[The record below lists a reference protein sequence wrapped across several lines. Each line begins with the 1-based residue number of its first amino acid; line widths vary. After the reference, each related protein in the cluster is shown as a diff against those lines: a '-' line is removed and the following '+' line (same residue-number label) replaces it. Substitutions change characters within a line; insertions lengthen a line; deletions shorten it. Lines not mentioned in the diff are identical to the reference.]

1 MKHLHSFFAV
11 LLAAAVCAA
20 VVLFSGCGASVQVQQ
35 LTIPGERGSIH
46 ATLTTPANAE
56 NMPAVVICHGFT
68 GNRQLD
74 GHAKP
79 LAKTL
84 AQHGIA
90 SIAIDFAGS
99 GESEEPFTAYTPAN
113 MRDDITSAITYLTDT
128 VGADPERIGL
138 LGHSMGGRAVSV
150 YLKDSIKAAA
160 LWAPADNTGL
170 DGLEFLDH
178 SAEGRQA
185 IYDGAIQNGVLDLP
199 KWGVTIS
206 ADFVQ
211 QVADQDPTASLRT
224 YNGPLLLAY
233 TAGDA
238 ELLSQTTIDLT
249 RQAAAEHS
257 GPLVDLTGQYEDA
270 THNFTAASGKKSTIS
285 PSAAAS
291 NPPPQNFLKNIY
303 NPSLFAAAPPG
314 RGIFYDNFKVHGTEK
329 PCHISLNKISF
340 LGPSGTSRM
349 PSPTYI
355 FMIHHKFILLH
366 SPRTGGVR

>member
-1 MKHLHSFFAV
+1 MKHLRSFFAV

-68 GNRQLD
+68 GSRSGD
-74 GHAKP
+74 GHFAP
-79 LAKTL
+79 LADDL
-84 AQHGIA
+84 AAQGIA
-90 SIAIDFAGS
+90 PVRLDFPGCGNS
-99 GESEEPFTAYTPAN
+99 TEPFTAYTPAN

-160 LWAPADNTGL
+160 LWAPADNTG
-170 DGLEFLDH
+170 LDH

-270 THNFTAASGKKSTIS
+270 THNFTAASGKKIDDFSVRRRIE
-285 PSAAAS
+285 SATAE
-291 NPPPQNFLKNIY
+291 FFEEYL
-303 NPSLFAAAPPG
+303 
-314 RGIFYDNFKVHGTEK
+314 
-329 PCHISLNKISF
+329 
-340 LGPSGTSRM
+340 
-349 PSPTYI
+349 
-355 FMIHHKFILLH
+355 
-366 SPRTGGVR
+366 

>member
-68 GNRQLD
+68 GSRQLD

-113 MRDDITSAITYLTDT
+113 MRDDITSAIIYLTDT

-138 LGHSMGGRAVSV
+138 LGHSMGGRAVSL
-150 YLKDSIKAAA
+150 YLDGRDYPVTAAA
-160 LWAPADNTGL
+160 LWSPADNTGL
-170 DGLEFLDH
+170 DGLEFLAHD
-178 SAEGRQA
+178 ADERAALRQTA
-185 IYDGAIQNGVLDLP
+185 DENGSVELPQWGVAAGAALFDEMAASDPCGVLAGYP
-199 KWGVTIS
+199 G
-206 ADFVQ
+206 A
-211 QVADQDPTASLRT
+211 
-224 YNGPLLLAY
+224 LLAAF
-233 TAGDA
+233 TGGDA
-238 ELLSQTTIDLT
+238 ELLSEDTVALVQNTLATRDLPFVDMT
-249 RQAAAEHS
+249 NDFPDANHNYQAAEGSAVSDAEIAARIENATAEF
-257 GPLVDLTGQYEDA
+257 LV
-270 THNFTAASGKKSTIS
+270 
-285 PSAAAS
+285 SA
-291 NPPPQNFLKNIY
+291 L
-303 NPSLFAAAPPG
+303 
-314 RGIFYDNFKVHGTEK
+314 R
-329 PCHISLNKISF
+329 
-340 LGPSGTSRM
+340 
-349 PSPTYI
+349 
-355 FMIHHKFILLH
+355 
-366 SPRTGGVR
+366 

>member
-1 MKHLHSFFAV
+1 MKHLRSFFAV

-68 GNRQLD
+68 GSRQLD

-150 YLKDSIKAAA
+150 
-160 LWAPADNTGL
+160 
-170 DGLEFLDH
+170 
-178 SAEGRQA
+178 
-185 IYDGAIQNGVLDLP
+185 
-199 KWGVTIS
+199 
-206 ADFVQ
+206 
-211 QVADQDPTASLRT
+211 
-224 YNGPLLLAY
+224 
-233 TAGDA
+233 
-238 ELLSQTTIDLT
+238 
-249 RQAAAEHS
+249 
-257 GPLVDLTGQYEDA
+257 
-270 THNFTAASGKKSTIS
+270 
-285 PSAAAS
+285 
-291 NPPPQNFLKNIY
+291 
-303 NPSLFAAAPPG
+303 
-314 RGIFYDNFKVHGTEK
+314 
-329 PCHISLNKISF
+329 
-340 LGPSGTSRM
+340 
-349 PSPTYI
+349 
-355 FMIHHKFILLH
+355 
-366 SPRTGGVR
+366 

>member
-1 MKHLHSFFAV
+1 MKHLRSFFAV

-150 YLKDSIKAAA
+150 YLKDSIKATA

-185 IYDGAIQNGVLDLP
+185 IYDGAIQNGVLE
-199 KWGVTIS
+199 
-206 ADFVQ
+206 
-211 QVADQDPTASLRT
+211 VADQDPTASLRT

-270 THNFTAASGKKSTIS
+270 THNFTAASGKKIDDFSVRRRIE
-285 PSAAAS
+285 SATAE
-291 NPPPQNFLKNIY
+291 FFEEYL
-303 NPSLFAAAPPG
+303 
-314 RGIFYDNFKVHGTEK
+314 
-329 PCHISLNKISF
+329 
-340 LGPSGTSRM
+340 
-349 PSPTYI
+349 
-355 FMIHHKFILLH
+355 
-366 SPRTGGVR
+366 

>member
-1 MKHLHSFFAV
+1 MKHLRSFFAV

-68 GNRQLD
+68 GSRQLD

-138 LGHSMGGRAVSV
+138 LGHSMGSFYARQ
-150 YLKDSIKAAA
+150 YLCEWGDE
-160 LWAPADNTGL
+160 L
-170 DGLEFLDH
+170 
-178 SAEGRQA
+178 
-185 IYDGAIQNGVLDLP
+185 DGAIIMGTGFQPKALVATARALCRVLAVFFGWEHRSKLVANLSFLGYNRGLEGRTPQDWLNRDQAEVDKYRADERCMFTFTLNAYYGMFTGILRLYDPAVLAGMPKDLP
-199 KWGVTIS
+199 
-206 ADFVQ
+206 
-211 QVADQDPTASLRT
+211 
-224 YNGPLLLAY
+224 LLFL
-233 TAGDA
+233 AGDA
-238 ELLSQTTIDLT
+238 DPVGERTAGVRRAIQSLRDAGVRNIESKFYPGARHELLVETNK
-249 RQAAAEHS
+249 AE
-257 GPLVDLTGQYEDA
+257 V
-270 THNFTAASGKKSTIS
+270 
-285 PSAAAS
+285 
-291 NPPPQNFLKNIY
+291 
-303 NPSLFAAAPPG
+303 FADIAG
-314 RGIFYDNFKVHGTEK
+314 WLEK
-329 PCHISLNKISF
+329 Q
-340 LGPSGTSRM
+340 
-349 PSPTYI
+349 
-355 FMIHHKFILLH
+355 LH
-366 SPRTGGVR
+366 P

>member
-1 MKHLHSFFAV
+1 MKHLRSFFAV

-138 LGHSMGGRAVSV
+138 LGHSMGGRMAA
-150 YLKDSIKAAA
+150 LRLREDIAAAA
-160 LWAPADNTGL
+160 LWSPAANIGL
-170 DGLEFLDH
+170 NGLEFLDH
-178 SAEGRQA
+178 DPDGRLALREAAAETGTLELPQWNTEISTEFIEQMSDSDPWEKIRG
-185 IYDGAIQNGVLDLP
+185 YEGALL
-199 KWGVTIS
+199 
-206 ADFVQ
+206 
-211 QVADQDPTASLRT
+211 VAFA
-224 YNGPLLLAY
+224 
-233 TAGDA
+233 AGDV
-238 ELLSQTTIDLT
+238 ELLSQDTINGTLE
-249 RQAAAEHS
+249 AAAAR
-257 GPLVDLTGQYEDA
+257 GKNFTNLYGQFTDA
-270 THNFTAASGKKSTIS
+270 THNYDALSGEPAESEAVAARLEEATAAF
-285 PSAAAS
+285 
-291 NPPPQNFLKNIY
+291 FLDAFG
-303 NPSLFAAAPPG
+303 L
-314 RGIFYDNFKVHGTEK
+314 
-329 PCHISLNKISF
+329 
-340 LGPSGTSRM
+340 
-349 PSPTYI
+349 
-355 FMIHHKFILLH
+355 
-366 SPRTGGVR
+366 

>member
-1 MKHLHSFFAV
+1 MKHLRSFFAV

-150 YLKDSIKAAA
+150 YLKDSIKGHRRITQGWTGWNFWSTAPRAAR
-160 LWAPADNTGL
+160 LFMTVPY
-170 DGLEFLDH
+170 
-178 SAEGRQA
+178 R
-185 IYDGAIQNGVLDLP
+185 
-199 KWGVTIS
+199 
-206 ADFVQ
+206 
-211 QVADQDPTASLRT
+211 TACWT
-224 YNGPLLLAY
+224 
-233 TAGDA
+233 
-238 ELLSQTTIDLT
+238 
-249 RQAAAEHS
+249 
-257 GPLVDLTGQYEDA
+257 
-270 THNFTAASGKKSTIS
+270 
-285 PSAAAS
+285 
-291 NPPPQNFLKNIY
+291 
-303 NPSLFAAAPPG
+303 
-314 RGIFYDNFKVHGTEK
+314 
-329 PCHISLNKISF
+329 C
-340 LGPSGTSRM
+340 PSGA
-349 PSPTYI
+349 
-355 FMIHHKFILLH
+355 
-366 SPRTGGVR
+366 

>member
-1 MKHLHSFFAV
+1 MKHLRSFFAV

-138 LGHSMGGRAVSV
+138 LGHSMGGRAVSL
-150 YLKDSIKAAA
+150 YLDGRDYPVTAAA
-160 LWAPADNTGL
+160 LWSPADNTGL
-170 DGLEFLDH
+170 DGLEFLAHD
-178 SAEGRQA
+178 ADERAALRQTA
-185 IYDGAIQNGVLDLP
+185 DENGSVELPQWGVAAGAALFDEMAASDPCGVLAGYP
-199 KWGVTIS
+199 G
-206 ADFVQ
+206 A
-211 QVADQDPTASLRT
+211 
-224 YNGPLLLAY
+224 LLAAF
-233 TAGDA
+233 TGGDA
-238 ELLSQTTIDLT
+238 ELLSEDTVALVQNTLATRDLPFVDMT
-249 RQAAAEHS
+249 NDFPDANHNYQAAEGSDASDAEIAARIENATAEF
-257 GPLVDLTGQYEDA
+257 LV
-270 THNFTAASGKKSTIS
+270 
-285 PSAAAS
+285 SA
-291 NPPPQNFLKNIY
+291 L
-303 NPSLFAAAPPG
+303 
-314 RGIFYDNFKVHGTEK
+314 R
-329 PCHISLNKISF
+329 
-340 LGPSGTSRM
+340 
-349 PSPTYI
+349 
-355 FMIHHKFILLH
+355 
-366 SPRTGGVR
+366 

>member
-1 MKHLHSFFAV
+1 MKHLRSFFAV

-185 IYDGAIQNGVLDLP
+185 FLDEIATHTDGHFRDVELTTDSNIITLSTCIG
-199 KWGVTIS
+199 S
-206 ADFVQ
+206 ADDQRYIVQ
-211 QVADQDPTASLRT
+211 AV
-224 YNGPLLLAY
+224 
-233 TAGDA
+233 
-238 ELLSQTTIDLT
+238 LT
-249 RQAAAEHS
+249 E
-257 GPLVDLTGQYEDA
+257 
-270 THNFTAASGKKSTIS
+270 
-285 PSAAAS
+285 
-291 NPPPQNFLKNIY
+291 
-303 NPSLFAAAPPG
+303 AAPVQG
-314 RGIFYDNFKVHGTEK
+314 
-329 PCHISLNKISF
+329 
-340 LGPSGTSRM
+340 
-349 PSPTYI
+349 
-355 FMIHHKFILLH
+355 
-366 SPRTGGVR
+366 

>member
-1 MKHLHSFFAV
+1 MKHLRSFFAV

-68 GNRQLD
+68 GSRQLD

-138 LGHSMGGRAVSV
+138 LGHSMGGRAVSL
-150 YLKDSIKAAA
+150 YLDGRDYPVTAAA
-160 LWAPADNTGL
+160 LWSPADNTGL
-170 DGLEFLDH
+170 DGLEFLAHD
-178 SAEGRQA
+178 ADERAALRQTA
-185 IYDGAIQNGVLDLP
+185 DENGSVELPQWGVAAGAALFDEMAASDPCGVLAGYP
-199 KWGVTIS
+199 G
-206 ADFVQ
+206 A
-211 QVADQDPTASLRT
+211 
-224 YNGPLLLAY
+224 LLAAF
-233 TAGDA
+233 TGGDA
-238 ELLSQTTIDLT
+238 ELLSEDTVALVQNTLATRDLPFVDMT
-249 RQAAAEHS
+249 NDFPDANHNYQAAEGS
-257 GPLVDLTGQYEDA
+257 
-270 THNFTAASGKKSTIS
+270 AASDVEIAARIENATAEFLV
-285 PSAAAS
+285 SA
-291 NPPPQNFLKNIY
+291 L
-303 NPSLFAAAPPG
+303 
-314 RGIFYDNFKVHGTEK
+314 
-329 PCHISLNKISF
+329 C
-340 LGPSGTSRM
+340 
-349 PSPTYI
+349 
-355 FMIHHKFILLH
+355 
-366 SPRTGGVR
+366 

>member
-1 MKHLHSFFAV
+1 MKHLRSFFAV

-138 LGHSMGGRAVSV
+138 LGHSMGSFA
-150 YLKDSIKAAA
+150 
-160 LWAPADNTGL
+160 
-170 DGLEFLDH
+170 
-178 SAEGRQA
+178 
-185 IYDGAIQNGVLDLP
+185 
-199 KWGVTIS
+199 
-206 ADFVQ
+206 
-211 QVADQDPTASLRT
+211 
-224 YNGPLLLAY
+224 
-233 TAGDA
+233 
-238 ELLSQTTIDLT
+238 
-249 RQAAAEHS
+249 
-257 GPLVDLTGQYEDA
+257 
-270 THNFTAASGKKSTIS
+270 
-285 PSAAAS
+285 PSAS
-291 NPPPQNFLKNIY
+291 
-303 NPSLFAAAPPG
+303 
-314 RGIFYDNFKVHGTEK
+314 T
-329 PCHISLNKISF
+329 
-340 LGPSGTSRM
+340 
-349 PSPTYI
+349 
-355 FMIHHKFILLH
+355 
-366 SPRTGGVR
+366 